1 MFNDHSLSDHNFK
14 TAKLIAPGMEVITA
28 DGKRAGYVESV
39 NGGHI
44 VTHSPRRRISLDAI
58 RRVEDDVYIG
68 LRAQQLM
75 WD

>member
-1 MFNDHSLSDHNFK
+1 MFNNHTFDA
-14 TAKLIAPGMEVITA
+14 AKMIAPGMEVITA

-39 NGGHI
+39 SGGSI
-44 VTHSPRRRISLDAI
+44 LTHSPKRRISLDAI